1 MDPLIWI
8 VLAVIAVAI
17 VVALLMAARKKKAER
32 DRVHAGELRER
43 AAAQATDLQKREA
56 HARETEAE
64 AAAARAEAE
73 RKQAEAQRLA
83 AEAEER
89 RRAAD
94 VQHQEHQDHL
104 RRADELDPD
113 VNTRSDEYTGPDMS
127 RTSTFNSNGH
137 DGDRHDLVDGSH
149 HEDGASA
156 TRSDT
161 DTSHADAS
169 EEHRSGGSHRV

>member
-1 MDPLIWI
+1 MPDLLLWI
-8 VLAVIAVAI
+8 ILAIIAIAVI
-17 VVALLMAARKKKAER
+17 VALLMAARKKKVER

-43 AAAQATDLQKREA
+43 AAAQATDVQKREA

-89 RRAAD
+89 RRSAD
-94 VQHQEHQDHL
+94 AQHQEHQEHL

-113 VNTRSDEYTGPDMS
+113 VNTRSDDYVAPGTSPTGADE
-127 RTSTFNSNGH
+127 STGH
-137 DGDRHDLVDGSH
+137 DRDSRDDVAASHDDRQPPTQPEV
-149 HEDGASA
+149 
-156 TRSDT
+156 
-161 DTSHADAS
+161 DTSED
-169 EEHRSGGSHRV
+169 HRSGGSHRV